1 MNGRKLAGLLF
12 LCVAGLALWAGYIS
26 IQTNETAGLPRAV
39 QQTEVVGDVVVTQGD
54 LPVSEPTSSKLPFK
68 LPKSLQGT
76 DIDGGFRVDEQGHL
90 IIDKSIKRFMDYFL
104 GTVGELSVEE
114 IITNLETL
122 VQGALAEPARTEAM
136 TILRNYI
143 DYKQG
148 LVQLEQDIG
157 EVNVLTLDAGQLGG
171 IAERLRIIRETRVT
185 FLGEDVAN
193 AFFGEEEAVDQ
204 YTLKKLQIVNNQ
216 DLTDTEKKEQ
226 LQGAEAMLPA
236 HIKQQ
241 REQTQMYE
249 QLTAREYELKSAG
262 ASAAEVYAARAEMVG
277 DEAAQRLALL
287 DAERE
292 DFTRRL
298 RAYRLEK
305 KVLDD
310 TAMDQSDKTAALE
323 RLRQSHFTELE
334 IRRVAALDRI
344 GRE

>member
-12 LCVAGLALWAGYIS
+12 LCVVGLALWAGYIS
-26 IQTNETAGLPRAV
+26 LQTDESYDVSATRQHTG
-39 QQTEVVGDVVVTQGD
+39 VVEDVAAMQIDTS
-54 LPVSEPTSSKLPFK
+54 VSEPTSSKLPFT

-76 DIDGGFRVDEQGHL
+76 EIDGGFRVDEHGHL

-114 IITNLETL
+114 IVANLETL
-122 VQGALAEPARTEAM
+122 VQGALAEPARSEAM

-171 IAERLRIIRETRVT
+171 MAERLRIIRETRVA

-216 DLTDTEKKEQ
+216 ELNETQKKEQ
-226 LQGAEAMLPA
+226 LQSAEAMLPA

-249 QLTAREYELKSAG
+249 QLSVREYELKSSG

-287 DAERE
+287 DAERA

-305 KVLDD
+305 KALDE
-310 TAMDQSDKTAALE
+310 TAMDEVDKSAALD

-334 IRRVAALDRI
+334 IRRVVALDRI